1 MTVATGLSQ
10 QVYSRL
16 GITAFMQGNR
26 WKREHLARLRTDL
39 LQPQALRFTTRQRF
53 ITMRLANADSYTIH
67 MKFKFFFGLFGDGV
81 ALLCSAFVLD

>member
-26 WKREHLARLRTDL
+26 WKRKHLADCGLTCFSHKLCVSRHGK
-39 LQPQALRFTTRQRF
+39 
-53 ITMRLANADSYTIH
+53 IYHIMRLANANSYTIH
-67 MKFKFFFGLFGDGV
+67 MKLNSFSVCL
-81 ALLCSAFVLD
+81 AMA